1 MDIKDKIIE
10 LSNGEKYVVAE
21 SITYLDRTFLLAGK
35 VLGEEDLEDLEM
47 FELIDNKIEKVL
59 DEELIQNLQQIFAMN
74 YGG

>member
-10 LSNGEKYVVAE
+10 LNNGEKYVVAE